1 MASLGQ
7 FFNTDSP
14 VYGQTK
20 PAGVH
25 RKISKTFQG
34 TFATNAVSYGLSEV
48 NTSTTISSSFFNS
61 LITNAKSERVRR
73 GKADANISAVSSGT
87 AISATTLNDIRNAYN
102 VTDDRVN
109 QAWDDWSGANANSP
123 TETAL
128 PTKTVWGPTAAP
140 SNVPGSVSSG
150 TKITASVINSL
161 VNSLNAAGAVCT
173 CNCNY
178 CTCNCNYCTCNCNYS
193 CTCNCNY

>member
-1 MASLGQ
+1 MATLGA
-7 FFNTDSP
+7 FFNTDST
-14 VYGQTK
+14 VYGQTT

-25 RKISKTFQG
+25 RKISATYQG
-34 TFATNAVSYGLSEV
+34 TFATNAVSYGLSTV
-48 NTSTTISSSFFNS
+48 NTNTTVSSAFFNS
-61 LITNAKSERVRR
+61 LIANAKAERVRR
-73 GKADANISAVSSGT
+73 GKAGVTITNTSSGT
-87 AISATTLNDIRNAYN
+87 TISAATFNDIRSAYN

-109 QAWDDWSGANANSP
+109 QAYDDWSGANANSP
-123 TETAL
+123 GETAL
-128 PTKTVWGPTAAP
+128 PTKTTWGPIAAP
-140 SNVPGSVSSG
+140 ANVPGSVSSG
-150 TKITASVINSL
+150 TAITASVINSL